1 MLANL
6 SQEDHAQIQ
15 SFYQAAYN
23 SPKAVALREELR
35 PLIREHLHAAHET
48 LGLIIAACEP
58 GSGIPGIVACGYEE
72 QHNEHMAKARELMK
86 HLLTRTAEILQEEAE

>member
-6 SQEDHAQIQ
+6 SPEDHSQIE

-35 PLIREHLHAAHET
+35 PLIREHLQQAHET
-48 LGLIIAACEP
+48 LGLVIEACEP

-86 HLLTRTAEILQEEAE
+86 QLMTRTLEIIQKEQQ